1 MYAYQHT
8 SLSLFVDWLRLIAPY
23 IGFCMQ
29 PIARCLCRIS
39 SKSHYI
45 KLTYDLGKIWSI
57 KDTKNKEDI
66 LKNVVTKQFWL
77 PLTSIILYEQTNQ
90 KTLRHFSKYLL
101 LCYTKES
108 KSYRF
113 GTTWGWVNDY
123 TFTLGWT
130 ILLTGSFYYSSLSFK
145 N

>member
-77 PLTSIILYEQTNQ
+77 PLTSIILYVWTNKPKNT
-90 KTLRHFSKYLL
+90 KTFLEISSFMLHQRKQVIQVWNDMRVSKWLHFHFGLNYPFNWIILL
-101 LCYTKES
+101 LII
-108 KSYRF
+108 
-113 GTTWGWVNDY
+113 V
-123 TFTLGWT
+123 
-130 ILLTGSFYYSSLSFK
+130 I
-145 N
+145 